1 MTLFT
6 NAHKHHK
13 SKEIMITKY
22 FKHYSHSLSRDM
34 EYKTYGERG
43 QGVLVFPSQ
52 NGRFFDYENFGMV
65 DALDSFIEHGEIH
78 LICVDSIDGE
88 TWSNTSGDPRQR
100 LELHERWFN
109 YIITE
114 LIPEVNPKG
123 EPLIVTGCSMGGFH
137 AANSFFR
144 HPELFSTL
152 IAQSGIYNAGYFF
165 GSYKDDLTYAN
176 SPQDFLWL
184 MPEDHPYLRL
194 YRQRDIILC
203 VGQGA
208 WEDGMLQSTR
218 EMERALKAKN
228 IPAWV
233 DYWGKDVSHD
243 WPWWRHQIVYFM
255 GKVLEARNIISERNN
270 T

>member
-1 MTLFT
+1 
-6 NAHKHHK
+6 
-13 SKEIMITKY
+13 
-22 FKHYSHSLSRDM
+22 M

-43 QGVLVFPSQ
+43 RGVLVFPSQ

-65 DALDSFIEHGEIH
+65 DALDPFIESGRIH
-78 LICVDSIDGE
+78 LICADSIDGE
-88 TWSNTSGDPRQR
+88 TWSNTGGDPRQR

-114 LIPEVNPKG
+114 LIPETNAEFSNQSQSPDKDNNAPNG
-123 EPLIVTGCSMGGFH
+123 LIVTGCSMGGFH

-144 HPELFSTL
+144 HPELFQTL
-152 IAQSGIYNAGYFF
+152 IAQSGLYNAGFFF
-165 GSYKDDLTYAN
+165 GPYKDDLTYAN

-184 MPEDHPYLRL
+184 MPDDHPYLSL

-208 WEDGMLQSTR
+208 WEDEMLRSTR

-243 WPWWRHQIVYFM
+243 WPWWRRQIVYFM
-255 GKVLEARNIISERNN
+255 GKVLGD
-270 T
+270 